1 MSELSQYLW
10 AFAIGGAICTAGQLL
25 ISLTR
30 LTPARVLVLF
40 VTLGVLLTGIG
51 LYPKLVELAGAGATV
66 PLTGFGY
73 SLGKGAM
80 EGARQEGLLGAITG
94 GIKAT
99 AAGVAA
105 AVVFGY
111 LFALLFKPRTKG

>member
-1 MSELSQYLW
+1 MSGIQDYLL
-10 AFAIGGAICTAGQLL
+10 AFVIGGLLCVIGQLL

-40 VTLGVLLTGIG
+40 VTAGVVLTGIG
-51 LYPKLVELAGAGATV
+51 VYEPLVKLGGAGATV

-73 SLGKGAM
+73 ALAKGAINGVR
-80 EGARQEGLLGAITG
+80 EDGLLGALTG

-99 AAGVAA
+99 AAGVSAA
-105 AVVFGY
+105 IVFGY
-111 LFALLFKPRTKG
+111 LTALIFRPRTKN

>member
-1 MSELSQYLW
+1 MSGIGDYVFVFL
-10 AFAIGGAICTAGQLL
+10 IGGALCTVGQLL

-30 LTPARVLVLF
+30 LTPARVLVIF
-40 VTLGVLLTGIG
+40 VTAGVVLTGIG
-51 LYPKLVELAGAGATV
+51 IYDPLVKLGGAGATV

-73 SLGKGAM
+73 SLAKGALKGVA
-80 EGARQEGLLGAITG
+80 EDGLLGALTG

-105 AVVFGY
+105 AIVFGY
-111 LFALLFKPRTKG
+111 IFALIFRPKTKS